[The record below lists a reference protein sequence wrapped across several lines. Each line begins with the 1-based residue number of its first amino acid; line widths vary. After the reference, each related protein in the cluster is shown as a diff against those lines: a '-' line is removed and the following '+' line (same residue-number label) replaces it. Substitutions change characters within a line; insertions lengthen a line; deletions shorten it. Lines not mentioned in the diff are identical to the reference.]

1 MLTGFFVSF
10 VLGVFGTITN
20 LVMLLDEDFSSS
32 TTGEKLQVIAFLVAF
47 ALIALASLML
57 FVARLLRLLTDIKIN
72 KENK

>member
-32 TTGEKLQVIAFLVAF
+32 TMGEKLQVIAFLVAF